1 MVPTGWLLMAALPLN
16 ANGKVD
22 RKQLPKPH
30 AHARAKEPAAAA
42 AAAASATGA
51 EGEHEEQQ
59 EGDGHGGGG
68 SPKKAVNPGEEE
80 KRESVPVTAIPNVA
94 CGIQER

>member
-1 MVPTGWLLMAALPLN
+1 MTPNPLFVVADN
-16 ANGKVD
+16 KMNSSSLAMSA
-22 RKQLPKPH
+22 P
-30 AHARAKEPAAAA
+30 AA

-51 EGEHEEQQ
+51 EGQQ

-68 SPKKAVNPGEEE
+68 SPKQAVNPGEEE

-94 CGIQER
+94 CGFQER